1 MESADREVL
10 ASAAEWL
17 GQGRGVWLVT
27 VAQTWGSSPRP
38 AGSLMAV
45 CDDMRFVGSVSGGCV
60 EDDLAA
66 RLAARV
72 LPVTQPR
79 IESYGVTAEQTHR
92 FGLPCGGRL
101 DLVIETLTVEE
112 PLRAILRRMDGRQL
126 IARRLCLATGEAS
139 LHPARR
145 DEPFCFDG
153 ANLTK
158 VFGPA
163 WRLVL
168 IGAGQL
174 SHYVAEMAV
183 ALDYHVIV
191 CDPRE
196 EYAAAWQVRGA
207 ELDTRMPDDVVR
219 ENAVDVRSAVVALT
233 HDPKLD
239 DMALM
244 EALTS
249 RAFYVGALGSRANN
263 DKRRARLAILGVPGD
278 ALARLHGPVGLPI
291 GSRTPAEIAIA
302 ILAEREIVA
311 DQQMTQT
318 QADFQAQHK
327 FARRHIC
334 HRSVERMGDH
344 RVHVQRGREGGAL
357 LGRGEQFQFAS
368 REDRGR
374 VGVEGKQNGRRAVF
388 VRACR
393 KLT

>member
-1 MESADREVL
+1 METADHEVL
-10 ASAAEWL
+10 AAAAEWL
-17 GQGRGVWLVT
+17 GQGRSVWLVT

-72 LPVTQPR
+72 LPIAQPR
-79 IESYGVTAEQTHR
+79 IETYGVTAEQTHR

-101 DLVIETLTVEE
+101 DLVIETLATDE
-112 PLRAILRRMDGRQL
+112 PLQVILRRMDERQL

-139 LHPARR
+139 LYLAHRG
-145 DEPFCFDG
+145 EPFHYDG

-174 SHYVAEMAV
+174 SRYVAEMAA

-196 EYAAAWQVRGA
+196 EYAAAWQVRSA

-219 ENAVDVRSAVVALT
+219 DKATDARSAVVALT

-249 RAFYVGALGSRANN
+249 KAFYVGALGSRTNH
-263 DKRRARLAILGVPGD
+263 DKRRARLTTLGVASD
-278 ALARLHGPVGLPI
+278 AFARLHGPVGLPI

-302 ILAEREIVA
+302 ILAELTAVRHGIRFRVENRTEEKTDSFFAEATVEQCI
-311 DQQMTQT
+311 TS
-318 QADFQAQHK
+318 QAS
-327 FARRHIC
+327 C
-334 HRSVERMGDH
+334 
-344 RVHVQRGREGGAL
+344 
-357 LGRGEQFQFAS
+357 
-368 REDRGR
+368 
-374 VGVEGKQNGRRAVF
+374 
-388 VRACR
+388 
-393 KLT
+393 

>member
-1 MESADREVL
+1 MESADSEVL
-10 ASAAEWL
+10 ATAAAWL

-27 VAQTWGSSPRP
+27 VAKTWGSSPRP

-101 DLVIETLTVEE
+101 DLVIETLTTDE
-112 PLRAILRRMDGRQL
+112 PLHVILRRMDERQL

-139 LHPARR
+139 LYPARR
-145 DEPFCFDG
+145 DELFHFDG
-153 ANLTK
+153 VNLTK

-174 SHYVAEMAV
+174 SRYVAEMAAV
-183 ALDYHVIV
+183 LDYHVIV

-196 EYAAAWQVRGA
+196 EYAAAWQVQGA

-219 ENAVDVRSAVVALT
+219 EKATDTRSAVVALT

-244 EALTS
+244 EALAS
-249 RAFYVGALGSRANN
+249 RTFYVGALGSRANN
-263 DKRRARLAILGVPGD
+263 AKRRVRLATLGVPSD

-302 ILAEREIVA
+302 ILAELTA
-311 DQQMTQT
+311 
-318 QADFQAQHK
+318 
-327 FARRHIC
+327 ARHGIRFRVENRTEEKTDGFIAEE
-334 HRSVERMGDH
+334 SVERCITS
-344 RVHVQRGREGGAL
+344 R
-357 LGRGEQFQFAS
+357 AS
-368 REDRGR
+368 
-374 VGVEGKQNGRRAVF
+374 
-388 VRACR
+388 C
-393 KLT
+393 